1 MTRSSGTSLSVNADR
16 VTGVDTATEDQQ
28 RIVSWLD
35 DLRLCVETETV
46 LLHLPDS
53 GPARIEVIGCTI
65 DGYTITEMLT
75 CGWDNRLV
83 SVHTDGSCRTHCSI
97 SIDPDRIDPA
107 TWKSCPVFLSAI

>member
-1 MTRSSGTSLSVNADR
+1 
-16 VTGVDTATEDQQ
+16 
-28 RIVSWLD
+28 
-35 DLRLCVETETV
+35 
-46 LLHLPDS
+46 
-53 GPARIEVIGCTI
+53 
-65 DGYTITEMLT
+65 MLT